1 MVFKK
6 LTGLKNNLNLGGLR
20 HYLLP
25 KLNKDSSFPTATNS
39 SEQKDSKGS
48 SGQDFGT
55 DKPSTPH
62 AEGVQP
68 SAHSTKPKKKQTE
81 FLRE

>member
-1 MVFKK
+1 MPAAKRQPTSHAV
-6 LTGLKNNLNLGGLR
+6 LRRTVPSEMLAYGELR

-48 SGQDFGT
+48 SGQDFGIFR
-55 DKPSTPH
+55 DQ
-62 AEGVQP
+62 G
-68 SAHSTKPKKKQTE
+68 
-81 FLRE
+81 